1 MMRHEIDAGGRCG
14 WKEGERLRRGTSQVR
29 LEWIIV
35 KVHDE
40 LQHFHTPDFRGQ
52 RGKESLELGHVHSGQ
67 AHRKRIRSWVG
78 YGPPF
83 SLLTGILD
91 LPPLQELK
99 LQSFG
104 SC

>member
-1 MMRHEIDAGGRCG
+1 MQAEDVDGRRESGCG
-14 WKEGERLRRGTSQVR
+14 AERLKYD
-29 LEWIIV
+29 EWIIV

-52 RGKESLELGHVHSGQ
+52 RGRESLELGHVHSGQ